1 MPTVLWITSMICV
14 CPRNEK
20 SWMEL
25 TSAELE
31 LRGVKYRGFQITW
44 KNSTVKCESI
54 KCKWAKNQIILEFQV
69 PRLHKHSK
77 HKLCYI
83 PSHRSSSKS
92 CSYIMTSSPGC
103 LAVPTCISTKYDSV
117 NSLKLWNQAFFFFW
131 LMVILWGIFHQKF
144 SRGWGVGGKGGET
157 GKSVPLFNLFSRWVG
172 SSSVEKESHDS
183 PVTADSTGYE
193 SREPVG
199 ACVRSDLW
207 CFHH

>member
-83 PSHRSSSKS
+83 PSYRSSSKS

-117 NSLKLWNQAFFFFW
+117 NSLKLWNQAFFFF
-131 LMVILWGIFHQKF
+131 LINGYPMRYLSPKIQQ
-144 SRGWGVGGKGGET
+144 GVGGG
-157 GKSVPLFNLFSRWVG
+157 
-172 SSSVEKESHDS
+172 
-183 PVTADSTGYE
+183 
-193 SREPVG
+193 REGWGDWQICP
-199 ACVRSDLW
+199 SL
-207 CFHH
+207 